1 MNFESKPVLWTGRVV
16 TVLVVAFLLMDA
28 TTKLIPIDAVA
39 EGMKQAGIPLERARY
54 IGLTV
59 LLCAALY
66 AIPRTAVLGAVL
78 ITGFLGGAM
87 AAHLT
92 DAGPLWPHNLIVL
105 AIGALA
111 WTGLYLR
118 DPRLRALFPYR
129 ND

>member
-1 MNFESKPVLWTGRVV
+1 V
-16 TVLVVAFLLMDA
+16 
-28 TTKLIPIDAVA
+28 
-39 EGMKQAGIPLERARY
+39 
-54 IGLTV
+54 
-59 LLCAALY
+59 LY

-111 WTGLYLR
+111 WVGLYLR

>member
-59 LLCAALY
+59 LLCAVLY
-66 AIPRTAVLGAVL
+66 AIPRTAVLGVVL

-111 WTGLYLR
+111 WVGLYLR

>member
-1 MNFESKPVLWTGRVV
+1 MTFDSKPVLWAGRVI

-28 TTKLIPIDAVA
+28 TTKLIPIDAVV
-39 EGMKQAGIPLERARY
+39 EGMKQAGIPLERAQY

-59 LLCAALY
+59 LVCAVLY
-66 AIPRTAVLGAVL
+66 AVPRTAVFGAVL

-92 DAGPLWPHNLIVL
+92 DAGPLWPHNLFVVG
-105 AIGALA
+105 IGALA
-111 WTGLYLR
+111 WAGLYLR

>member
-1 MNFESKPVLWTGRVV
+1 MTFDSKPVLWTGRII

-28 TTKLIPIDAVA
+28 ATKLIPIDAVA

-59 LLCAALY
+59 LACAVLY

-87 AAHLT
+87 AAHLR
-92 DAGPLWPHNLIVL
+92 DDGPLWPHNLIVF

-111 WTGLYLR
+111 WAGLYLR

>member
-59 LLCAALY
+59 LLCAVLY

-111 WTGLYLR
+111 WVGLYLR

>member
-1 MNFESKPVLWTGRVV
+1 MTFDGKPALWTGRVI
-16 TVLVVAFLLMDA
+16 TALVVAFLLMDA
-28 TTKLIPIDAVA
+28 ATKLIPIDAVV

-59 LLCAALY
+59 LLCSVLY

-87 AAHLT
+87 AAHLR
-92 DAGPLWPHNLIVL
+92 DAGPLWPHNLLVF

-111 WTGLYLR
+111 WAGLYLR
-118 DPRLRALFPYR
+118 DPRLRTMLPLR
-129 ND
+129 RP

>member
-1 MNFESKPVLWTGRVV
+1 MNFESRPVLWTGRVV
-16 TVLVVAFLLMDA
+16 TALVVAFLLMDA
-28 TTKLIPIDAVA
+28 ATKLIPIDAVVQ
-39 EGMKQAGIPLERARY
+39 GMREAGIPLERAQH

-59 LLCAALY
+59 LVCAVLY

-87 AAHLT
+87 AAHLR

-111 WTGLYLR
+111 WAGLYLR